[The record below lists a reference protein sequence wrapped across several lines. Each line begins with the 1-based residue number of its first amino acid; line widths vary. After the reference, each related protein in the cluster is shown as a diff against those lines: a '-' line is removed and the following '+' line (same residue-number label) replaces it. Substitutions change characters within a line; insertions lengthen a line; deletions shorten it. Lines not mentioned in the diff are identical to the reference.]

1 LTKKKLAITGAAA
14 LVLLVAG
21 AAAAYFLVLK
31 SDAPPPVSLDAAVA
45 ALATP
50 AAGATSAP
58 AATPAGSG
66 SAAATTGLNL
76 TGEWTLVSSSASFV
90 GYRVQEQ
97 LVGVGANTAVGRTS
111 SIQASMTF
119 DGASITKLQVTADLR
134 QLRSDNSLRDG
145 QLRSQAIETNRF
157 PNATFVLTSPVS
169 IGAVPAEGQTITRTI
184 TGDLTLHGVTKRI
197 TMEVQ
202 GQLKAGQV
210 VVVGS
215 TEILFADYSI
225 SQPRSTSVLS
235 TESKG
240 IMELQLVFGKAAG

>member
-1 LTKKKLAITGAAA
+1 MTKKKLAISGAAG
-14 LVLLVAG
+14 LLLLVAG

-31 SDAPPPVSLDAAVA
+31 SAAPPPVSLDAAIA
-45 ALATP
+45 SISTP
-50 AAGATSAP
+50 AAGVTP
-58 AATPAGSG
+58 AATTAPASVGAGTS
-66 SAAATTGLNL
+66 TGLNL

-97 LVGVGANTAVGRTS
+97 LVGVGANTAVGRSS

-157 PNATFVLTSPVS
+157 PNATFVLAAPVS
-169 IGAVPAEGQTITRTI
+169 IGTVPAEGQTITRTI

-215 TEILFADYSI
+215 TEILFADYGI